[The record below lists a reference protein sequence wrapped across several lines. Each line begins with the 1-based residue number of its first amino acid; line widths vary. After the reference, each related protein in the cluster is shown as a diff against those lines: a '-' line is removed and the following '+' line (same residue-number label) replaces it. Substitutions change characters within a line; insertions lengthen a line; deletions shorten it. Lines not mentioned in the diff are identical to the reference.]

1 MSTQPAAAVVNNA
14 IMRSSAEGALRN
26 GDRVGASAGAA
37 SAAAA
42 STIAAAATAHH
53 GSAAIP
59 RVLSIQSSVVF
70 GSVTSAYAEQS
81 LCAQCIGGGLS
92 VLAVLTSAH
101 LCACLRTLLSLPSAS
116 FPLRSYVGNKASNF
130 PLQLL
135 GFDVDPLHSCQLSNH
150 TNYPGGF
157 RGQRASGEDVSGV
170 EAGLR
175 ANDLLREY
183 SHVLTGYMT
192 SIKFLEQSVELIK
205 AIREARPDML
215 FGQ

>member
-1 MSTQPAAAVVNNA
+1 
-14 IMRSSAEGALRN
+14 
-26 GDRVGASAGAA
+26 
-37 SAAAA
+37 
-42 STIAAAATAHH
+42 
-53 GSAAIP
+53 
-59 RVLSIQSSVVF
+59 
-70 GSVTSAYAEQS
+70 
-81 LCAQCIGGGLS
+81 
-92 VLAVLTSAH
+92 VLAHFS
-101 LCACLRTLLSLPSAS
+101 LLFLLLP
-116 FPLRSYVGNKASNF
+116 FLLRSYVGNKASNF

-215 FGQ
+215 FGQCCTGAHKLFFSPPFPLFLLSPPSVSSDEF